1 MQLEEIFTEA
11 EEVMDDIM
19 DRISNLLSSNSIN
32 FSKVN
37 NYEIVVTNKSKADL
51 KEIIKKDDTFDP
63 QVIKML
69 LSFTESNGN
78 TYIRQKY
85 N

>member
-1 MQLEEIFTEA
+1 MQLEQIFTEA

-19 DRISNLLSSNSIN
+19 DRISNLLTSKSIN

-63 QVIKML
+63 QIVKML